1 MIRRPPRSTLFPYT
15 TLFRSTA
22 LVATNLSGLLRP
34 TPANVGVVQAA
45 LVVGL
50 LPFGVAPE
58 QAVAA
63 GLALQGL
70 QVLPV
75 LLLGAMATG
84 WRLLRLKREVERT
97 AEAA

>member
-1 MIRRPPRSTLFPYT
+1 
-15 TLFRSTA
+15 
-22 LVATNLSGLLRP
+22 LRP
-34 TPANVGVVQAA
+34 TPANVGLTEAA
-45 LVVGL
+45 LVVAL

-75 LLLGAMATG
+75 LLLGAMVTG
-84 WRLLRLKREVERT
+84 WRLLKLE
-97 AEAA
+97 AELA